1 MNLGRHFRPRGSY
14 RLTASPLS
22 AESIVWLHGAGSVEA
37 RVSRAGRE
45 SKRGL
50 TVRRTILGQLIVGKP
65 VAGKLVPR
73 KLVPRRLL
81 PRKMEKLN
89 SKLHRSTVSPL
100 FLLATVVLLT
110 TVAPFLQARE
120 KDKLSYGEG
129 LIVNV
134 PFTEAEVEQVVQ
146 DVTQNGI
153 IRGTKEY
160 NKDEYVAGAKAADS
174 THAFPPWTGGGK
186 VLYKVRLQALDP
198 RNFKDGG
205 DVGTLAVRY
214 VLQPQGDKNTVLR
227 IDAVFVEDFRHT
239 VHASNGSVEGS
250 EYKDIKDHLDSIE
263 LMKQQTI
270 EAEKELQSQ
279 RSNKQ
284 PQAMNEST
292 SAAAPPAVPAVAPP
306 PAPAPAEVASTR
318 AAPAGVANDGPTSEP
333 RTSNPTPPPNSA
345 LQSAAVSSVS
355 GQSVSSQSVSGE
367 VASGVSLEQHVQ
379 DLRRQIERLVKSP
392 GAPLKSAPFHT
403 ASTLS
408 ALTTGTEVLILISTP
423 YWYGVETRDG
433 QHGWVFRDSLESL
446 P

>member
-1 MNLGRHFRPRGSY
+1 MGQ
-14 RLTASPLS
+14 
-22 AESIVWLHGAGSVEA
+22 
-37 RVSRAGRE
+37 
-45 SKRGL
+45 L
-50 TVRRTILGQLIVGKP
+50 TVDKS
-65 VAGKLVPR
+65 VAGKLV
-73 KLVPRRLL
+73 LG
-81 PRKMEKLN
+81 KMERLN
-89 SKLHRSTVSPL
+89 SNLHRAGISPL
-100 FLLATVVLLT
+100 FLVATFVMLA
-110 TVAPFLQARE
+110 TVAPFLQVLHARE

-146 DVTQNGI
+146 DVAQNGI

-174 THAFPPWTGGGK
+174 TRVFPAWTEGGK
-186 VLYKVRLQALDP
+186 VFYKVRLQALDP

-214 VLQPQGDKNTVLR
+214 VLQPQGNKNTVLR

-239 VHASNGSVEGS
+239 VHASNGSVESS

-263 LMKQQTI
+263 VMKQQTI
-270 EAEKELQSQ
+270 EAEQERQSQ
-279 RSNKQ
+279 LSRKQ
-284 PQAMNEST
+284 TQPKQLQPTNGGNER
-292 SAAAPPAVPAVAPP
+292 AATPPA
-306 PAPAPAEVASTR
+306 APAPAEVASATTVPAR
-318 AAPAGVANDGPTSEP
+318 VAPTGVPNSGPSLEEPVSSQTQPAG
-333 RTSNPTPPPNSA
+333 SA
-345 LQSAAVSSVS
+345 VPSAAGSSVS
-355 GQSVSSQSVSGE
+355 GQSVSSQNVSDE
-367 VASGVSLEQHVQ
+367 VASGVTLEQHVH
-379 DLRRQIERLVKSP
+379 DLRQQLERLVKSP

-433 QHGWVFRDSLESL
+433 QHGWVFRDSVESL

>member
-1 MNLGRHFRPRGSY
+1 
-14 RLTASPLS
+14 LTASPLS

-279 RSNKQ
+279 RSKKQ

>member
-1 MNLGRHFRPRGSY
+1 
-14 RLTASPLS
+14 LTASPLS

-50 TVRRTILGQLIVGKP
+50 TVRRMILGPLIVGKP
-65 VAGKLVPR
+65 VTGKLVLQ
-73 KLVPRRLL
+73 KLVL
-81 PRKMEKLN
+81 RKMEKLN

-100 FLLATVVLLT
+100 FVVATVVLLT

-270 EAEKELQSQ
+270 EAEKERQSQ
-279 RSNKQ
+279 RSKKQ
-284 PQAMNEST
+284 PQPTNEST
-292 SAAAPPAVPAVAPP
+292 SAAAPPALPAVAPP

-345 LQSAAVSSVS
+345 LQAAAVSSVS